1 ALLGGSDV
9 FFRVVPGGVSVRLRV
24 TPRGGADRIDGR
36 AVDANG
42 EAHLKLRVSAVAE
55 KGKANEAVI
64 SLLAKALHLPRA
76 RLSVISGDTGR
87 NKLVHLAGE
96 PEELVAGL
104 EAFADALATGGN

>member
-1 ALLGGSDV
+1 M
-9 FFRVVPGGVSVRLRV
+9 FFRVVPGGVSVRIRV

-64 SLLAKALHLPRA
+64 RLFAKALDLPRSS
-76 RLSVISGDTGR
+76 LSIISGDTGR
-87 NKLVHLAGE
+87 NKLVLLAGE
-96 PEELVAGL
+96 PAGL
-104 EAFADALATGGN
+104 LARLEALVDTLSTGGN

>member
-1 ALLGGSDV
+1 M

-36 AVDANG
+36 AVDASG

-64 SLLAKALHLPRA
+64 RLLAKALGLPRSS
-76 RLSVISGDTGR
+76 LSLISGDTGR
-87 NKLVHLAGE
+87 NKLVLLAGE
-96 PEELVAGL
+96 PDALVAKL
-104 EAFADALATGGN
+104 EAFAGSLASGGN

>member
-1 ALLGGSDV
+1 M

-64 SLLAKALHLPRA
+64 RLLAKALHLPRSS
-76 RLSVISGDTGR
+76 LSIISGDTGR
-87 NKLVHLAGE
+87 NKLVMLAGE
-96 PEELVAGL
+96 PEELVARL
-104 EAFADALATGGN
+104 EAFADTLSTGGN